1 MDDFGCPSCGS
12 SALLYPK
19 LLEGDEPVTCASC
32 GELVST
38 YAELKR
44 RFEPELGSNSI
55 GVALSGC

>member
-19 LLEGDEPVTCASC
+19 VPEGDEPVTCASC

-38 YAELKR
+38 YAELKQR
-44 RFEPELGSNSI
+44 LEAKLGPNSTR
-55 GVALSGC
+55 ALSGC